1 MSWVSNDVV
10 EILTFLLPG
19 FVSAAVFYSLTSH
32 PRPSE
37 FVSVV
42 HALIFTMVVQAIVF
56 ALPLQGFA
64 EWLGS
69 DDGVIA
75 DIVVS
80 VPIALMIGL
89 LAASVS
95 NHDKLHALLRWLKVT
110 RETSHPSEWYSSF
123 ASHQR
128 CYVVLH
134 LEGERRLYGWLEE
147 WPSQPDKGHFRLAEA
162 SWLTDEGQS
171 QLDGVAA
178 IVVQAK
184 QVEMVEF
191 VEPENAEEK
200 G

>member
-37 FVSVV
+37 FVSVI

-56 ALPLQGFA
+56 AMPLEGFA
-64 EWLGS
+64 EWLGE
-69 DDGVIA
+69 DEVVIA

-80 VPIALMIGL
+80 VPIALVIGL
-89 LAASVS
+89 FAAFVS
-95 NHDKLHALLRWLKVT
+95 NHDKLYAFLRWLRIT

-123 ASHQR
+123 ASHER

-147 WPSQPDKGHFRLAEA
+147 WPSQPDKGHFRLGEV
-162 SWLTDEGQS
+162 SWLTEKGQLS
-171 QLDGVAA
+171 SEDVTAMV
-178 IVVQAK
+178 IPAK

-191 VEPENAEEK
+191 VQPHEA